1 MRAASA
7 SKRAEASSTSAAG
20 CKTWRETAERARPA
34 PPGTLGYKAA
44 RAELTRFMATA
55 SRPKGPKTRSGTSS
69 VSVML
74 AFDAVR
80 PWLIPGLAAA
90 AIVVSAALA
99 SAGLV
104 STPVGL
110 AIAIAGALVLLL
122 YIGMRRSEEHTSE
135 LQSL

>member
-20 CKTWRETAERARPA
+20 CKTWRETAERARLA

-55 SRPKGPKTRSGTSS
+55 SRPKGPKTRSRTFS
-69 VSVML
+69 VSVLL

-80 PWLIPGLAAA
+80 PWLIPGFGAAA
-90 AIVVSAALA
+90 LGVSGGLA
-99 SAGLV
+99 STGLV
-104 STPVGL
+104 STAVGL
-110 AIAIAGALVLLL
+110 AVDV
-122 YIGMRRSEEHTSE
+122 H
-135 LQSL
+135 